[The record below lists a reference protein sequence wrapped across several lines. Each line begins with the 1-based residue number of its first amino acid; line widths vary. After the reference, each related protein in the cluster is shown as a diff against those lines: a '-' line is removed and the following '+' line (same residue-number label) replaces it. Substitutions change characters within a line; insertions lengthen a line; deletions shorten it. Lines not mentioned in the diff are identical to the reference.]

1 MLPKKATLGPVTK
14 CIQRMQFLY
23 SHSKWSLHAALD
35 NALTFVKFNN
45 LEFYTFSNSQ
55 YLKISLICVYQDQKS
70 LTIPA
75 IVSR

>member
-1 MLPKKATLGPVTK
+1 MLLKKATLGPVTK
-14 CIQRMQFLY
+14 CIQRMQLLY

-45 LEFYTFSNSQ
+45 LEFYTFNTPMIFE
-55 YLKISLICVYQDQKS
+55 ISSIYIYQNQKS